1 MKSSILNKTL
11 SIVSIVSCVI
21 IMTSCG
27 HSDMNKNESKNKE
40 IHQIISN
47 QKEFSSS
54 DSKVI
59 IEKNKD
65 QEIPSFED
73 RDEYMAYIAELNDYK
88 PHYKTVFRFEN
99 LSDLNM
105 PTWQSNVVAMYNDI
119 KESFNYHIFK
129 PQPLYFVGDYNGE
142 DKFLD
147 GYIDKDSGEST
158 NLPQA
163 FQPTKNEL
171 VKPGKGKAYKL
182 TVLKAFSMGEN
193 TAQLFDKDI
202 AEGRNFNSADFKID
216 SIDEPIS
223 IILGSS
229 YGNIYKIGDILKFGD
244 PDSMFNYKVI
254 GFYKSGVGMVSDYA
268 SSQEIIFDNY
278 IIAPHYI
285 PTYEPSN
292 EAYGFEKDFQIGTL
306 LDGNIY
312 INEPIEK
319 IDDELYESYKSRV
332 IEIAKKHGLENM
344 INIARLPADLRKR

>member
-1 MKSSILNKTL
+1 MKKR
-11 SIVSIVSCVI
+11 VI
-21 IMTSCG
+21 GLLLVMVCIMTACG

-40 IHQIISN
+40 IHQTISN
-47 QKEFSSS
+47 QKELSPS

-59 IEKNKD
+59 IEKDKN

-99 LSDLNM
+99 LSNLNM

-119 KESFNYHIFK
+119 KENFNYHIFK
-129 PQPLYFVGDYNGE
+129 PQ
-142 DKFLD
+142 
-147 GYIDKDSGEST
+147 
-158 NLPQA
+158 A
-163 FQPTKNEL
+163 FQPTKNKL
-171 VKPGKGKAYKL
+171 VNLGKGKAYNL

-193 TAQLFDKDI
+193 IAQLFDKDV
-202 AEGRNFNSADFKID
+202 AEGRNFNAADFKID

-229 YGNIYKIGDILKFGD
+229 YQNIYKIGDILKFGD

-254 GFYKSGVGMVSDYA
+254 GFYKPGVGMLSDYA
-268 SSQEIIFDNY
+268 SSQEIIFNNY

-306 LDGNIY
+306 LDGYIY

-319 IDDELYESYKSRV
+319 IDDVLYESYKSRV
-332 IEIAKKHGLENM
+332 IEIAKKHGLESM